1 MPHGVKANEEI
12 QKMFS
17 NFSRTAE
24 PLSIVNYLMVYYILY
39 YYLIEYISVL
49 KFFYFFNQEYDE
61 SNKMGLTNCVLK
73 VISTGLNINN
83 EVSKL
88 ISNEYL
94 VSSKNGK

>member
-1 MPHGVKANEEI
+1 
-12 QKMFS
+12 
-17 NFSRTAE
+17 
-24 PLSIVNYLMVYYILY
+24 
-39 YYLIEYISVL
+39 
-49 KFFYFFNQEYDE
+49 
-61 SNKMGLTNCVLK
+61 MGLTNCVLK